1 MSKLDTAEFI
11 LRAKIDEKTL
21 THVAE
26 NFKKT
31 ATQIANDF
39 DDKIS
44 KIDID
49 DDLKD
54 SLNNAISS
62 ISKEFSK
69 LDLTSIK
76 GKFVE
81 QIINTEDVN
90 EQKKTIEDFIK
101 TINTL
106 QDATSNYSLKMFEG
120 LDSSGIEKLID
131 LQKKLRNGNLGAASN
146 LYNFIEP
153 LLSQLKSAQQMYDKV
168 KSMDVADLSA
178 RLNTLYDLSKSK
190 TGSSSALDLDN
201 KQLREF
207 IVLWEQLQKLLA
219 ETPDLETNLNSTY
232 NFNKLYS
239 QAIKRY
245 EANRSDWM
253 KQYNSIAF
261 ADELKQNLPTDTTV
275 SIKVVPDV
283 TNFKAE
289 AESAI
294 NELGITGNASLTP
307 IVDENFNDKA
317 KQLAE
322 NSGASGN
329 VTLSPSLASK
339 FKSTATQLVKDA
351 NITGKVTFEPKLSDT
366 FVSDIKAKIEK
377 KNISPNLNISP
388 KLTSKA
394 TSSISSSVDSSLK
407 NAESISS
414 KIDST
419 VTSANNLT
427 ELLGK
432 AKESTTEITNAIKEA
447 IKQAKK
453 LSENLGKTEKFE
465 GLSSLTDFFN
475 SIKIDEN
482 LSNQLKTIA
491 DDLKDFAE
499 SVNGLDQ
506 DSAVGISA
514 VLETIKKSGLTEK
527 QLQNFQQ
534 LPTVIQSI
542 YEAINKS
549 SLPVNDNVKPFLD
562 YLTEILQKSKE
573 LQNFATIVS
582 KVKSENLKTSSLVSG
597 TEDSEALERALTL
610 YKTMTQYQ
618 KQRVN
623 AEGKMVSTLDEYIDQ
638 DEKAVG
644 LLLSQV
650 SNSKILTEQQKEQFR
665 IAQDNYAIAKAAADL
680 AQTSSKKKKTTEEE
694 TLKKERFDQLSVTLE
709 STEEEFQ
716 RVINVA
722 SGKTDWLGNAVKN
735 GENLLETLGNISK
748 IVKTLNK
755 DADGNIKSL
764 KYTITGE
771 KGTQT
776 LDVGKD
782 FKNAKSAITDVTTAL
797 NLLKVTEAQASS
809 ANQKSTELS
818 TEYKNAAIE
827 LENANTALRDF
838 IDAHKGLGNVFKI
851 VESEEAE
858 FKYLQKAVQRA
869 SDSLNNAW
877 QGSSQRERDNL
888 LTSINNWEKNNSK
901 GASLYS
907 NELKAIKSVLSTL
920 GADADVDK
928 LNTAFTQVKTSIHEA
943 GLEGQ
948 SLKDLLSGQL
958 ASKLASFAATFL
970 SIQDII
976 RYVQEAVSVIEDLD
990 YALLDLSK
998 TADMTAEQLDDFYYS
1013 ANQSAQELGVTTEEI
1028 INLASGWSRLGYNT
1042 NESATQLAEL
1052 TAKFAAISPG
1062 MTTDEAQS
1070 GMTSIMKAWNDRI
1083 DAENMESEVLDKIN
1097 VLGNNFA
1104 LENSDIVDGMQQCS
1118 AALAVMG
1125 TSYEDAFALFTGAQE
1140 IIQDADKVGNGLKS
1154 VAMRIRGYSED
1165 AESGGYVVDESLK
1178 NISGD
1183 LIELTKVAD
1192 DPVLKNGISVY
1203 TEDTKYLDEA
1213 DKKYKSLV
1221 EYLGEIADNWDKF
1234 SETQQ
1239 TQLLQKLFAKTQ
1251 SNNVG

>member
-1 MSKLDTAEFI
+1 MSNLASLILKVGIDEHSIAKVAQKCENTAENIQKEFNEKLGKLDIDKGLQQGLYKSLDSISGEFKNLDLSSI
-11 LRAKIDEKTL
+11 K
-21 THVAE
+21 E
-26 NFKKT
+26 NFL
-31 ATQIANDF
+31 NDF
-39 DDKIS
+39 INSNDLEEQQKI
-44 KIDID
+44 
-49 DDLKD
+49 LE
-54 SLNNAISS
+54 N
-62 ISKEFSK
+62 
-69 LDLTSIK
+69 
-76 GKFVE
+76 FVE
-81 QIINTEDVN
+81 
-90 EQKKTIEDFIK
+90 TI
-101 TINTL
+101 TL
-106 QDATSNYSLKMFEG
+106 LKNVTKNYSLKMFEG
-120 LDSSGIEKLID
+120 LDSSEIEKLVD
-131 LQKKLRNGNLGAASN
+131 LQQKVEDGAIDASSN
-146 LYNFIEP
+146 LYNYIKP
-153 LLSQLKSAQQMYDKV
+153 LLSQLKTAQQMYDKIKDMSGYEV
-168 KSMDVADLSA
+168 NS
-178 RLNTLYDLSKSK
+178 RLNRLGDLAGGKNADNGLK
-190 TGSSSALDLDN
+190 NLDN

-207 IVLWEQLQKLLA
+207 IVLYEKAQNMLEKGLDIKIKNADSLQNIYNKA
-219 ETPDLETNLNSTY
+219 ISRYNS
-232 NFNKLYS
+232 NG
-239 QAIKRY
+239 
-245 EANRSDWM
+245 SDWL
-253 KQYNSIAF
+253 KGYNSIQF
-261 ADELKQNLPTDTTV
+261 ADELEEKLAVKNEV
-275 SIKVVPDV
+275 AVKVVPDV
-283 TNFKAE
+283 TNFKVE
-289 AESAI
+289 AENAI
-294 NELGITGNASLTP
+294 NELGVTGNASLTP
-307 IVDENFNDKA
+307 IVDGEFNDKA

-329 VTLSPSLASK
+329 VTLSPALASK

-407 NAESISS
+407 NTESISS

-419 VTSANNLT
+419 VTSADNLT
-427 ELLGK
+427 ESLGK
-432 AKESTTEITNAIKEA
+432 SKESTTEITNAIKEA

-453 LSENLGKTEKFE
+453 LNESLGKTEKFE

-482 LSNQLKTIA
+482 LGNQLKTIA

-506 DSAVGISA
+506 DSAAGISV
-514 VLETIKKSGLTEK
+514 VLETIKKSGFTEK

-610 YKTMTQYQ
+610 YKNMTQYQ

-623 AEGKMVSTLDEYIDQ
+623 AEEELASTIDGVLQSDEDTVDVLSKQIAASTL
-638 DEKAVG
+638 
-644 LLLSQV
+644 
-650 SNSKILTEQQKEQFR
+650 LTEQQKEQFR
-665 IAQDNYAIAKAAADL
+665 IAQDNYAIAKAAANVVNEK
-680 AQTSSKKKKTTEEE
+680 SSKANAEESSDSDAKKKLED
-694 TLKKERFDQLSVTLE
+694 LDKVLE
-709 STEEEFQ
+709 STEAEYQ
-716 RVINVA
+716 RVIDVV
-722 SGKTDWLGNAVKN
+722 SGKTDWF
-735 GENLLETLGNISK
+735 GEPIKQGRNLLETLGQISK
-748 IVKTLNK
+748 IVKTLSRDEN
-755 DADGNIKSL
+755 GNVKSL
-764 KYTITGE
+764 KYTITGTN
-771 KGTQT
+771 GTQT
-776 LDVGKD
+776 IDATKDVQNYKG
-782 FKNAKSAITDVTTAL
+782 AIVDATAALKLFETTSNTVKLAEQNSVDYASSYNSL
-797 NLLKVTEAQASS
+797 VQKLKEANEQLKVFIEAHTDSNNVVKIT
-809 ANQKSTELS
+809 NQ
-818 TEYKNAAIE
+818 
-827 LENANTALRDF
+827 
-838 IDAHKGLGNVFKI
+838 
-851 VESEEAE
+851 EAE
-858 FKYLQKAVQRA
+858 AYNELVKAVQDA
-869 SDSLNNAW
+869 NFELNNAW
-877 QGSSQRERDNL
+877 QGSSQKERDNL

-901 GASLYS
+901 GSSLYS
-907 NELKAIKSVLSTL
+907 NELKAIKSALSTL
-920 GADADVDK
+920 GADVDVDK
-928 LNTAFTQVKTSIHEA
+928 LNSAFTEITASIHEA

-948 SLKDLLSGQL
+948 SFGDLLSGQL
-958 ASKLASFAATFL
+958 TSKIASFVATFL